1 MEEKQPNH
9 LLNILLYVML
19 FVILISCFGRLID
32 HSIYFAENALSMLI
46 RVIER
51 ILSF

>member
-1 MEEKQPNH
+1 MEEKQQNH

-46 RVIER
+46 RIIER
-51 ILSF
+51 IVSF